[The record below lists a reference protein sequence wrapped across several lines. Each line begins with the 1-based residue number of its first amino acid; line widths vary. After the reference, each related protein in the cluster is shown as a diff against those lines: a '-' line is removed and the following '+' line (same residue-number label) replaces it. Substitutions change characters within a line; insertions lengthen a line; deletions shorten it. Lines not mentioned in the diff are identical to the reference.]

1 MNPTVIRL
9 EVFHFFTVSA
19 SPDDLLSTTTAF
31 FLIIV
36 SVTRDISFTPHPD
49 AERVLTPAAVDF
61 LAQLHQGFDARRR
74 ELLAARDER
83 QARFDAGE
91 RPDFLPETADVR
103 DGEWPVP
110 EAPKALA
117 DRRVEI
123 TGPVERKMMINALNS
138 GAKVFMADFE
148 DANSPTWD
156 NVISGQV
163 NLQDAVRGTIEL
175 VTPEKT
181 YRLRRRDRHLGGPAP
196 GLAPARE
203 ALHRR
208 RRADLGQPVR
218 LRPVRLPQRPG
229 EPARAAFGPYFY
241 LPKLEGHLEARLWN
255 DVMLAAEDALGLER
269 GSIRATVLIETITA
283 AFEMDEILYELRDHI
298 CGLNAGRWDYI
309 FSVAKRFH
317 ADPAFVL
324 PDRSLV
330 TMTSPFMRAYT
341 ELLVKT
347 CHRRGAHAIG
357 GMAAFIPNRRKPEV
371 TEAALAK
378 VTEDKRREAGDGFD
392 GTWVAHP
399 DLVATARAEFDA
411 VLGDRPNQLER
422 QRPEVEVGAARL
434 LDVTRPPDGITRAG
448 LDTNISV
455 GLRYLASW
463 LSGTG
468 AAAIDDLMEDAATA
482 EISRAQ
488 VWQWVHHGVTLAD
501 GTPVT
506 AGSCPPAARRGGDPV
521 GGRRGRRRTSCRQ
534 ARAVFEQ
541 VALADDFPTFLTLP
555 AYELLRLISGKDRNF
570 P

>member
-1 MNPTVIRL
+1 MFDSTRL
-9 EVFHFFTVSA
+9 AIFY
-19 SPDDLLSTTTAF
+19 
-31 FLIIV
+31 IIDV
-36 SVTRDISFTPHPD
+36 VTREISFTPHPQAD
-49 AERVLTPAAVDF
+49 RVLTPEAIDF
-61 LAQLHQGFDARRR
+61 IAELHGRFDARRR
-74 ELLAARDER
+74 ELLAARAER

-91 RPDFLPETADVR
+91 RPDFLPETEAVR
-103 DGEWPVP
+103 LGGWTVP

-123 TGPVERKMMINALNS
+123 TGPVDRKMMINALNS

-156 NVISGQV
+156 NCIEGQV

-175 VTPEKT
+175 VTADKS
-181 YRLRRRDRHLGGPAP
+181 YRLNDETATLVVRPRGWHLEEKHFTINGDRISASLFDF
-196 GLAPARE
+196 GLYVFHNGRE
-203 ALHRR
+203 SLSR
-208 RRADLGQPVR
+208 G
-218 LRPVRLPQRPG
+218 
-229 EPARAAFGPYFY
+229 FGPYYY

-255 DVMLAAEDALGLER
+255 DVMFTAEDLIGLDR

-283 AFEMDEILYELRDHI
+283 AFEMDEILYELQDHI

-317 ADPAFVL
+317 LDPAFVL
-324 PDRSLV
+324 PDRSQV
-330 TMTSPFMRAYT
+330 TMTTPFMRAYT

-357 GMAAFIPNRRKPEV
+357 GMAAFIPNRKKPDV

-378 VTEDKRREAGDGFD
+378 VTDDKRREAGDGFD

-399 DLVATARAEFDA
+399 DLVETAMAEFDA
-411 VLGDRPNQLER
+411 VLGDRPNQLDR
-422 QRPEVEVGAARL
+422 QRPEVAVGPGRL
-434 LDVTRPPDGITRAG
+434 LTVDRDRESITMAG
-448 LDTNISV
+448 LHTNISV
-455 GLRYLASW
+455 GLRYLVSW

-488 VWQWVHHGVTLAD
+488 VWQWVHHRVTLAGPD
-501 GTPVT
+501 RTLVT
-506 AGSCPPAARRGGDPV
+506 AELVGSMLDETEGELIAGGYDPEVVKNAR
-521 GGRRGRRRTSCRQ
+521 S
-534 ARAVFEQ
+534 VFEQ
-541 VALADDFPTFLTLP
+541 VALADEFPTFLTLP
-555 AYELLRLISGKDRNF
+555 AYELL

>member
-1 MNPTVIRL
+1 MMFESTRRPILSILSVVPSDL
-9 EVFHFFTVSA
+9 SA
-19 SPDDLLSTTTAF
+19 ID
-31 FLIIV
+31 V
-36 SVTRDISFTPHPD
+36 TPHPAAD
-49 AERVLTPAAVDF
+49 RVLTPKALAF
-61 LAQLHQGFDARRR
+61 LVSLHRQFDARRHQ
-74 ELLAARDER
+74 LLAARAER
-83 QARFDAGE
+83 QARFDGGE
-91 RPDFLPETADVR
+91 RPDFLPETEDIR
-103 DGEWPVP
+103 NGGWTVP

-138 GAKVFMADFE
+138 GARVFMADFE

-156 NVISGQV
+156 NVMTGQV
-163 NLQDAVRGTIEL
+163 NLQDAVRGAIEL
-175 VTPEKT
+175 VTPDKT
-181 YRLRRRDRHLGGPAP
+181 YQLAEETATLVVRPRGWHLPEKH
-196 GLAPARE
+196 LT
-203 ALHRR
+203 L
-208 RRADLGQPVR
+208 D
-218 LRPVRLPQRPG
+218 G
-229 EPARAAFGPYFY
+229 EPISASLFDFGLYVFHNGRESLSRGFGPYFY

-255 DVMLAAEDALGLER
+255 DVMFAAEDALGLDR

-317 ADPAFVL
+317 TDPAFVL

-330 TMTSPFMRAYT
+330 TMTSPFMRAYS

-347 CHRRGAHAIG
+347 CHQRGAHAIG

-399 DLVATARAEFDA
+399 DLVATAQAEFDA
-411 VLGDRPNQLER
+411 VLGERPNQLDR
-422 QRPEVEVGAARL
+422 QRPEVHVGPSRL
-434 LDVTRPPDGITRAG
+434 LEVTRPAAGITRAG

-482 EISRAQ
+482 EISRGQ
-488 VWQWVHHGVTLAD
+488 IWQWVHHHVTLAD

-506 AGSCPPAARRGGDPV
+506 PEFVRQLLDEAVASLVDAGQDPALLAK
-521 GGRRGRRRTSCRQ
+521 

-555 AYELLRLISGKDRNF
+555 AYELL